1 MEGYIMRADKHLSFA
16 IHKVALLQQEDE
28 NWAVWVP
35 TVGSVVPVMCE
46 LCCIEIWQILGEEC
60 IRETNKEKGN
70 SITYSTR
77 NTPNS
82 QPNNFLYIT

>member
-46 LCCIEIWQILGEEC
+46 LCCI
-60 IRETNKEKGN
+60 RETKKEKGN

-77 NTPNS
+77 NTPKS